1 MELLIESKSD
11 LEELKQEQKDLEP
24 DTWKLEVAAVRDPV
38 VLMRWGHCQN
48 LFVEIPFRI

>member
-24 DTWKLEVAAVRDPV
+24 DTWKLEAVAVRDPV
-38 VLMRWGHCQN
+38 VLNASGPLPKSLCRN
-48 LFVEIPFRI
+48 SF